1 MSKAR
6 IVLPIEGMTCA
17 SCAATVQEALS
28 GATGVTSAGVN
39 FATNKAAVE
48 YDAAQTNVGQ
58 LIRTVR
64 DAGYNCGK
72 AAVTF
77 GIEDLHYA
85 PSVEPLEQ
93 ALNAVPGVLRAVA
106 NQATESATVDYV
118 PGAVGADDLERAVR
132 AAGFVVAEPI
142 AAEDP
147 LERERIAR
155 TREIR
160 ALTWKFALAAVVAV
174 VAMIG
179 SMVLMAD
186 RPAGD
191 HATMKSFDLLGRLL
205 MPIAVSMRDWISSRG
220 WILDLEWIKRG
231 LGLLTIPVLV
241 WSGQQFF
248 TGAWSGLKH
257 RTADMNTLIAFGT
270 GAAFLHSAVATV
282 APGVFLRAG
291 LPADVYYEAVA
302 AIIAL
307 ILLGRLL
314 EARAKGRTS
323 EAIRR
328 LAALRAKAAHV
339 VRDGKETDVM
349 VEAVTRGDLVIV
361 KPGERVPV
369 DGVVT
374 EGASAVNESMLTGEP
389 IPVAKK
395 PGDEIMGGTLNTT
408 GSVTFRATRV
418 GKETALGQIVQLV
431 EDAQATKAPIQRLAD
446 RVAGVFV
453 PIVLAIAIA
462 AFVGWFDFGPMPQ
475 GRAVVFAVVAFVT
488 VLIIACPCALGLA
501 TPTAI
506 LVGTGRAAEYGIL
519 IRSSAALEKLAR
531 VRAVLLDKTGTLTEG
546 KPTVTH
552 IVTAKK
558 PDGTPISPADVLKW
572 AASVEQRSEHPLA
585 QAILKAAQDK
595 QVTLMNVEKFAAMEG
610 RGVRG
615 TVDRRIIEVIS
626 LRHARERSLELGSL
640 GADADRL
647 AAQGRS
653 PVIVVVNNTVYAV
666 IAISDPLKPTSKDA
680 VAQLKKMGL
689 PITMVSGD
697 SRKGAAAI
705 AAEVG
710 IDDVMAEVLPSQ
722 KADLVKKLQRQG
734 QGIVMVGDGIN
745 DAPALA
751 QADVGIAIG
760 TGTDVAMEASDVT
773 LIRGDLRAVVTA
785 IELSRRTMRTIRW
798 NLIWAFGYN
807 VLLIPLAAGVLY
819 PFTGWLLSPV
829 LASAAMAW
837 SSLSVVLNSLTLRR
851 FRPAWATGAGTGGG
865 YGAILSSD

>member
-1 MSKAR
+1 MAKAR

-17 SCAATVQEALS
+17 SCAATVQEALAGAS
-28 GATGVTSAGVN
+28 GVSSAGVN
-39 FATNKAAVE
+39 FATNKAAIE

-58 LIRTVR
+58 LIKTVR
-64 DAGYNCGK
+64 EAGYNCGK
-72 AAVTF
+72 ASVTF
-77 GIEDLHYA
+77 GITDLHYA
-85 PSVEPLEQ
+85 PSVAPLEQ
-93 ALNAVPGVLRAVA
+93 ALARVTGVIRAAA
-106 NQATESATVDYV
+106 NQATETATVDYV
-118 PGAVGADDLERAVR
+118 PGVVSAEDLEAAVT
-132 AAGFVVAEPI
+132 AAGFTVAEPI

-155 TREIR
+155 SREVR
-160 ALTWKFALAAVVAV
+160 TLTWKFVAAAAVAI

-179 SMVLMAD
+179 SMLLMAD
-186 RPAGD
+186 RPMGEGG
-191 HATMKSFDLLGRLL
+191 TMKQVDLMGRLL
-205 MPIAVSMRDWISSRG
+205 MPLAVSLRDWIAGQG
-220 WILDLEWIKRG
+220 WVLRLDWIKWG
-231 LGLLTIPVLV
+231 LAVITLPVV
-241 WSGQQFF
+241 AWSGQQFF
-248 TGAWSGLKH
+248 KGAWSGFRH
-257 RTADMNTLIAFGT
+257 RTADMNTLIGVGT
-270 GAAFLHSAVATV
+270 GAAYVYSLVATT
-282 APGVFLRAG
+282 APNLFLRAG

-307 ILLGRLL
+307 VLLGRLL

-328 LAALRAKAAHV
+328 LAALRAKSAHV
-339 VRDGKETDVM
+339 VREGKETDIP
-349 VEAVTRGDLVIV
+349 VEAVVVGDLLIV
-361 KPGERVPV
+361 KPGEKVPV

-389 IPVAKK
+389 MPVAKK
-395 PGDEIMGGTLNTT
+395 PGDEVIGGTLNTT
-408 GSVTFRATRV
+408 GSITFRATRV

-431 EDAQATKAPIQRLAD
+431 EDAQATKAPIQKLAD

-453 PIVLAIAIA
+453 PIVIAIAIA
-462 AFVGWFDFGPMPQ
+462 AFVGWFDFGPGPQ
-475 GRAVVFAVVAFVT
+475 ARALVYATVAFVT

-506 LVGTGRAAEYGIL
+506 LVGTGKAAEHGIL
-519 IRSSAALEKLAR
+519 IRSGEALERLANAR
-531 VRAVLLDKTGTLTEG
+531 TVLLDKTGTITEG

-585 QAILKAAQDK
+585 VAILKAAQDK
-595 QVTLMNVEKFAAMEG
+595 QVSLLPVEKFAAMEG

-653 PVIVVVNNTVYAV
+653 PVICVVNNTVYAV
-666 IAISDPLKPTSKDA
+666 IAISDPIKPTSKAA
-680 VAQLKKMGL
+680 VELLKRKGI
-689 PITMVSGD
+689 PVVMVSGD
-697 SRKGAAAI
+697 SRKGAEAV

-710 IDDVMAEVLPSQ
+710 IDEVLAEVLPSQ

-734 QGIVMVGDGIN
+734 KHIVMVGDGIN

-773 LIRGDLRAVVTA
+773 LIRGDLRAVFTA
-785 IELSRRTMRTIRW
+785 IELARRTMRTIRW

-807 VLLIPLAAGVLY
+807 VLLIPVAAGVLY
-819 PFTGWLLSPV
+819 PVTGWLLSPV

-851 FRPAWATGAGTGGG
+851 FKPPGVAHAV
-865 YGAILSSD
+865 LP